1 MEKTADY
8 SAFLKPSS
16 EGRVNLDLAI
26 EGISSADAI
35 AEIERALSTI
45 PGLTHARLNFTTRRL
60 STEWIKSS
68 FNPSPAIL
76 TLENLGYRVAPFTSD
91 DQESEEDRYTRWLLR
106 CLVVSGFAGI
116 NVMLLS
122 VSIWAGNVTDITPET
137 RDLFHW
143 LSALIALPA
152 AAFSGQPFFY
162 KALRALRQGDM
173 TMDVPIS
180 IGITLALGMSV
191 YETAHHAEHA
201 YFDSALMLIFFLL
214 SGRVLDHAMRK
225 KTRSAAANLAA
236 LRIPTASRLDIDGRI
251 SEVPSDALIT
261 GDKILVAPGSRVPAD
276 GVIEFGTSQ
285 IESSLVTGETEPKSV
300 KPGDLVFAGT
310 LQNVG

>member
-8 SAFLKPSS
+8 TAFLKPSG

-35 AEIERALSTI
+35 AEIERALSII

-162 KALRALRQGDM
+162 KA
-173 TMDVPIS
+173 S
-180 IGITLALGMSV
+180 
-191 YETAHHAEHA
+191 
-201 YFDSALMLIFFLL
+201 
-214 SGRVLDHAMRK
+214 
-225 KTRSAAANLAA
+225 RSSPRRYDNGCADFYRYN
-236 LRIPTASRLDIDGRI
+236 SRSWYVCL
-251 SEVPSDALIT
+251 
-261 GDKILVAPGSRVPAD
+261 
-276 GVIEFGTSQ
+276 
-285 IESSLVTGETEPKSV
+285 
-300 KPGDLVFAGT
+300 
-310 LQNVG
+310 